1 MAVFRCELCDKHFN
15 RPDHLKTHKKSKSH
29 IKMHN
34 LQKLLDKSNSRY
46 NDLQED
52 YEDLKKTCDIDE
64 CPEDELINVNIFT
77 YTDGIE
83 YLRGV
88 DTGFIY
94 ELNGDQN
101 VVGRWDEETETAIFD
116 EDEEIILKPQS
127 TP

>member
-1 MAVFRCELCDKHFN
+1 
-15 RPDHLKTHKKSKSH
+15 
-29 IKMHN
+29 MHN